1 MKCVCIALH
10 PPPPAPPPQHNLSK
24 QGEVPH
30 IDDFFPNLIAAVE
43 IYKLILIPFLR
54 KA

>member
-1 MKCVCIALH
+1 MCLYSPA
-10 PPPPAPPPQHNLSK
+10 PPPPHPPQHNLSK